1 MPNVFDTN
9 DIRTT
14 GLTVEGKTVLSGN
27 SLNNILEV
35 TGASGTN
42 MVVTDDASSNL
53 LWGISGD
60 TGAVADF
67 YQDSVSI
74 YKDLNMTGDTT
85 IEGAFAAT
93 SKSFDISHPTKEGYR
108 LRYGVLEGPE
118 HAVYHR
124 GKTNSNLISLPEY
137 WSELV
142 DGNTITV
149 HLTPI
154 GNNHHWVDF
163 VDVKSIMIN
172 SNTGYVNCYYI
183 IYAERKDIN
192 KIIIEYQQKN

>member
-14 GLTVEGKTVLSGN
+14 GFTVEGIAVISGN
-27 SLNNILEV
+27 SQNDILTV
-35 TGASGTN
+35 TGASGTK
-42 MVVTDDASSNL
+42 MVVTDDSSSNL

-60 TGAVADF
+60 TGAVTDF
-67 YQDSVSI
+67 FQDSVSV
-74 YKDLNMTGDTT
+74 YKDLNLTGDTT

-93 SKSFDISHPTKEGYR
+93 SKSFDIPHPTKEGYR

-124 GKTNSNLISLPEY
+124 GKTNSNSIPLPEY
-137 WSELV
+137 WSELI

-154 GNNHHWVDF
+154 GNNHHWVEF
-163 VDVKSIMIN
+163 ADVKSITIN

-183 IYAERKDIN
+183 IHAERKDID
-192 KIIIEYQQKN
+192 KIVIEYKK

>member
-14 GLTVEGKTVLSGN
+14 GFTVEGIAVISGN
-27 SLNNILEV
+27 SQNAILTV

-60 TGAVADF
+60 TGAVVDF
-67 YQDSVSI
+67 FQDSI
-74 YKDLNMTGDTT
+74 EMYKDFNLTGNTSID
-85 IEGAFAAT
+85 GAFAAT
-93 SKSFDISHPTKEGYR
+93 SKSFDIVHPTKEGYR

-118 HAVYHR
+118 HGVYFR
-124 GKTNSNLISLPEY
+124 GRALSKTITLPDY
-137 WSELV
+137 WEGLV
-142 DGNTITV
+142 DKNSISV

-154 GNNHHWVDF
+154 GKYHYWVDYISNLTIYIDTDAPF
-163 VDVKSIMIN
+163 VD
-172 SNTGYVNCYYI
+172 CFYI
-183 IYAERKDIN
+183 IHAERKDVD
-192 KIIIEYQQKN
+192 KIVVEYKK